1 MRPLGE
7 RRVGGPG
14 PCPVRLNLHDHRRGD
29 TINGDGDARTRLAN
43 PGEGWRT
50 VAGVKHA
57 VGQLAV
63 RDGVNLRHGWRLRI
77 NLHRK
82 DRTYRA
88 NVTGIVHRGDGDIQR
103 AVGLCRQGIGP
114 FIIDDLYARDF
125 HAVVVDDHRLA
136 GGAGSADAW
145 RSVVGRLAILHATNG
160 TDNRS
165 IRGEGI
171 DRYRDTG

>member
-1 MRPLGE
+1 M
-7 RRVGGPG
+7 
-14 PCPVRLNLHDHRRGD
+14 
-29 TINGDGDARTRLAN
+29 
-43 PGEGWRT
+43 
-50 VAGVKHA
+50 
-57 VGQLAV
+57 
-63 RDGVNLRHGWRLRI
+63 RHGWRLGI

-82 DRTYRA
+82 DRAYRA
-88 NVTGIVHRGDGDIQR
+88 HVPGLVHRRDGDIQR
-103 AVGLCRQGIGP
+103 AVGLRRQGIGP
-114 FIIDDLYARDF
+114 FIIDDLNARDF

-165 IRGEGI
+165 IRGEGV